1 MCIFIDPARI
11 CIIND
16 LINIIPVH
24 GGAFLSNNKGISLET
39 DGEQHTK
46 CRTTGGRMISTPA
59 ESRGCD

>member
-24 GGAFLSNNKGISLET
+24 GGAFLSNNEGISLET

-46 CRTTGGRMISTPA
+46 CRRQNNCGKNDLNS
-59 ESRGCD
+59 S

>member
-46 CRTTGGRMISTPA
+46 CRMQNNWGKSDLN
-59 ESRGCD
+59 SS